1 MLVNRQ
7 LLKRNAAIKEDRAYM
22 VFEDW
27 NTDSHIRT
35 IRIFQDRISICG
47 AVISNT
53 ETESTNIITVDIEY
67 NSEFKSNVRS
77 TAKSMLE
84 WKTMYYKFVF
94 LENARFMR
102 KGNLLERL
110 FGSNRKYSIDDIIS
124 LVVSSYDP
132 STESKEIP
140 PAPPGPRR

>member
-7 LLKRNAAIKEDRAYM
+7 LLKRNAAIKEDREYM

-47 AVISNT
+47 VVISNP
-53 ETESTNIITVDIEY
+53 ETESTNIITIDIEY

-102 KGNLLERL
+102 KSNLFERF

-132 STESKEIP
+132 STEPKEIP